1 MASVDKV
8 KIGDTTYDVSP
19 SKDGTLNG
27 YTSGDAASVWLEQ
40 CECH

>member
-19 SKDGTLNG
+19 GSLGTLNG
-27 YTSGDAASVWLEQ
+27 YTSNDNGTPPRMV
-40 CECH
+40 